1 MEEIE
6 MQPLVCN
13 HCSKVV
19 DESVK
24 FCVSCGY
31 PHNGTASEK
40 SKFHADRIINNSK
53 SKEAGGS
60 LRKARN
66 TLFFIAALS
75 FGIGLFYMFTQNA
88 TDILITYSIQA
99 LIYLLLGFWSQK
111 KPLIAL
117 VLALLVY
124 LTTIVISGIVEPATL
139 FKGIIIKIFIIV
151 FLAKGINS
159 ALHIRKMKA
168 Q

>member
-1 MEEIE
+1 MEETQMDQLE
-6 MQPLVCN
+6 CN
-13 HCSKVV
+13 HCKKEVN
-19 DESVK
+19 ESVK
-24 FCVSCGY
+24 FCENCGY
-31 PHNGTASEK
+31 PQHGTASEK

-53 SKEAGGS
+53 SKEAGGV

-75 FGIGLFYMFTQNA
+75 FGIGLFYMVTQNA
-88 TDILITYSIQA
+88 SDVFITYSIMA
-99 LIYLLLGFWSQK
+99 LIYLVLGFWSQK

-124 LTTIVISGIVEPATL
+124 LTTTVISGIVDPATIY
-139 FKGIIIKIFIIV
+139 KGIIIKVFIIV

-159 ALHIRKMKA
+159 ALHVRKMKA
-168 Q
+168 